1 MVRFG
6 RFIIRHSKVALF
18 GFIAIVLA
26 STFWGF
32 QAFDLLKSGGYDDP
46 GSDSARVTK
55 ILKTTFAQEPAELVA
70 IADFKD
76 SADAPANVVA
86 GKQLQAEFAKISGVD
101 RVDSYYSLGQQ
112 PSLKSVDGKAVYF
125 FVNLKNDVV
134 QTTVAREIQ
143 NRFDTTDRAACESA
157 ANCYDVPNAT
167 VHIAG
172 FAAVSSELSTT
183 IAHDLGKAEA
193 VAIPLVILLLLF
205 VFGSLVAAGLPLLV
219 GGLSI
224 LGTFFIVWAAAQH
237 SDTSI
242 FVVNLATGLGI
253 GLGIDYAL
261 LMVNRYREERARG
274 IDVDAAVVATVAS
287 AGRTVLFSGLTVAI
301 VLAAMG
307 FFPQYFLKS
316 FALGG
321 IAVVALA
328 VAAALVPLPALMHL
342 LGDRINAGRLI
353 KRDLTPKESGAWGS
367 VSRFVMKRPIAVLLV
382 TLIGL
387 GGLASLAAGAQFGQ
401 VDDRILAK
409 SDRVVVASNI
419 VRERFNG
426 REASPVDIVVRGG
439 TASDIASY
447 TIALSQV
454 AHIQRVQSTAG
465 IAQNGNLDT
474 GYASLFADYSKDGYQ
489 HILAVHD
496 IESRSPAGIDLTDA
510 IRKLPAKGFS
520 QIWVGGSA
528 AIYTDSQLGITNNL
542 PLVLGW
548 IIGATLVLIFLF
560 TGSVLLPIKA
570 VILNFL
576 SLGATLGVLTW
587 IFIDGQFKWLL
598 GDFIVTGTV
607 DTSTLVLIGVVAFGL
622 SMDYEL
628 FLLSRIKEQ
637 HDAGLGT
644 TESVAV
650 GLQRSGRIITA
661 AALVLA
667 VSFIAFISSSVTI
680 IKMLGLGVAFAI
692 LLDATIVRGLLVP
705 ALMRL
710 FGDLNWWAPKWLHWV
725 HRKLGLED

>member
-18 GFIAIVLA
+18 GFIAIIFA

-32 QAFDLLKSGGYDDP
+32 QSFDLLKSGGYDDP
-46 GSDSARVTK
+46 GSDSARVTS

-70 IADFKD
+70 IADFATN
-76 SADAPANVVA
+76 ADLPANVVA
-86 GKQLQAEFAKISGVD
+86 GRKLQKALAAVAGVD
-101 RVDSYYSLGQQ
+101 RVDSYYSMGQQ
-112 PSLKSVDGKAVYF
+112 ASLRSTDGKAVYF
-125 FVNLKNDVV
+125 FVNIKNDVV

-143 NRFDTTDRAACESA
+143 NRFDSVDSSVCQAAGD
-157 ANCYDVPNAT
+157 CYSVPNAS

-183 IAHDLGKAEA
+183 IAKDLGKAES

-224 LGTFFIVWAAAQH
+224 LGTFFVIWAAAQA

-242 FVVNLATGLGI
+242 FVVNLTTGLGI

-261 LMVNRYREERARG
+261 LIVNRYREERAKG
-274 IDVDAAVVATVAS
+274 MAVDDAVTATVAS

-301 VLAAMG
+301 VLGSME

-353 KRDLTPKESGAWGS
+353 KRDLTPKESGAWGN

-419 VRERFNG
+419 IRDRFSG
-426 REASPVDIVVRGG
+426 REGSPVDIIVQGG
-439 TASDIASY
+439 TAGDVADY
-447 TIALSQV
+447 TIALSKL

-465 IAQNGNLDT
+465 IAQKGNLDT
-474 GYASLFADYSKDGYQ
+474 GYAPVFADYSKDGFE
-489 HILAVHD
+489 HILAIHD
-496 IESRSPAGIDLTDA
+496 IESRSPAGVTLTDA
-510 IRKLPAKGFS
+510 IRALPASGFS
-520 QIWVGGSA
+520 KILVGGSA

-548 IIGATLVLIFLF
+548 IIGATMVLIFLF

-576 SLGATLGVLTW
+576 SLGATLGLLTW
-587 IFIDGQFKWLL
+587 VFIGGQFKWLL

-667 VSFIAFISSSVTI
+667 VSFVAFVSSSVTI